1 MKEIPLEKR
10 YSTPEMEELA
20 LKLGA
25 YQVTVWSWR
34 RRGLPLAWQ
43 IKLVQASKGKIK
55 FEDFKKPEHPVN

>member
-10 YSTPEMEELA
+10 YSTPEMEKMALA
-20 LKLGA
+20 MGA
-25 YQVTVWSWR
+25 HNVTVWSWR
-34 RRGLPLAWQ
+34 RRGVPLAWQ